1 MNDQK
6 CPECGG
12 SGVRS
17 LNGFEVDCRSCS
29 GSGWIA
35 AAPQAPSGQQA
46 EPTDELT
53 SFQRDLLRNLGA
65 SMAAERSRENG
76 DAWEQL
82 AELLRALA
90 GQHSERPAP
99 AGQPRP
105 FAEVVQHNQGRYFTC
120 LAAPGVDQPAIGA
133 KVYLAAP
140 AGQAVGAV
148 YSATIKTKA
157 QMRKDIPNDQRGWY
171 CDVAYGQ
178 TLLLRDANAADLA
191 RCNLGDSHS
200 KNPAD
205 WLCEV
210 FPHGCLVDRRA
221 VASMHVEEGICV
233 APAALAA
240 SQAERPAVM
249 EDGNAQ

>member
-1 MNDQK
+1 MAKWCGINGVYKDVQECK
-6 CPECGG
+6 LNAALCECGNQQQPLSRIIERAVEG
-12 SGVRS
+12 FFDAPRPGHQPSDLDAIIDAIRGVESGFDRDEARAI
-17 LNGFEVDCRSCS
+17 LARAL
-29 GSGWIA
+29 A

-46 EPTDELT
+46 EPT
-53 SFQRDLLRNLGA
+53 
-65 SMAAERSRENG
+65 
-76 DAWEQL
+76 
-82 AELLRALA
+82 
-90 GQHSERPAP
+90 

-240 SQAERPAVM
+240 SQAERPA
-249 EDGNAQ
+249 E